1 MSIVNVTDSAKEHME
16 GVLAKEGKKYVKL
29 SVKGGGCAGFTYEW
43 NAVDEVKDDDELIEL
58 SNGNFSIDGVGL
70 MYVMGTT
77 IDFKKE
83 VFGSYMSIQNPNA
96 TSSCGCGES
105 FGV

>member
-1 MSIVNVTDSAKEHME
+1 MSIVTVTDSAKQHME
-16 GVLAKEGKKYVKL
+16 TVLEKEQKPYVKL
-29 SVKGGGCAGFTYEW
+29 SVKGGGCAGFTYQW
-43 NAVDEVKDDDELIEL
+43 DAVDEVADDDEIFEL
-58 SNGNFSIDGVGL
+58 SNGKFAIDGAGL
-70 MYVMGTT
+70 LYVAGTT

-83 VFGSYMSIQNPNA
+83 VFGSYMDIRNPNA

>member
-1 MSIVNVTDSAKEHME
+1 MSIVTVTDSAKQHME
-16 GVLAKEGKKYVKL
+16 TVLEKEQKPYVKL
-29 SVKGGGCAGFTYEW
+29 SVKGGGCAGFTYQW
-43 NAVDEVKDDDELIEL
+43 DAVDEVADDDEIFEL
-58 SNGNFSIDGVGL
+58 SNGKFAIDGAGL
-70 MYVMGTT
+70 LFVAGTT

-83 VFGSYMSIQNPNA
+83 VFGSYMDIRNPNA

>member
-1 MSIVNVTDSAKEHME
+1 MSIVTVTDSAKEHME
-16 GVLAKEGKKYVKL
+16 SVIAKECKKYVKL
-29 SVKGGGCAGFTYEW
+29 SVKGGGCAGFQYEW
-43 NAVDEVKDDDELIEL
+43 NAVDTVEDDDEIFEL
-58 SNGNFSIDGVGL
+58 SNGNFAIDATGL
-70 MYVMGTT
+70 MFVMGTT
-77 IDFKKE
+77 IDYKKE